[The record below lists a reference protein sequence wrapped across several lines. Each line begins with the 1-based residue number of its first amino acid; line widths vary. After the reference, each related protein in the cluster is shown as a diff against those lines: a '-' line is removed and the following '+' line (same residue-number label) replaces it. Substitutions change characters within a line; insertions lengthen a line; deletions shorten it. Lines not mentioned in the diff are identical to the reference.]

1 MINID
6 LSKLDIAITYIQRM
20 ADGLDPVKN
29 IQVEENSVINNPNVI
44 RCMYFIQDVLMEV
57 RKNDGVIGSKKR
69 TGKEPFPFEVLD
81 NYIYEKDKSISHI
94 ISQIKELVANPNVKV
109 MGYKVLSDWL
119 KASGYLL
126 EEVDKYTGKKTNIP
140 TDKGKELGIY
150 LEERTSMRGENYNV
164 VMYDQKAQE
173 FLVHNLEAIVNGEIV
188 TEEGCESNHM

>member
-1 MINID
+1 MKEGVFVTNID

-20 ADGLDPVKN
+20 AEGLDPVKN
-29 IQVEENSVINNPNVI
+29 IQVEDDCVINNPNVI
-44 RCMYFIQDVLMEV
+44 RCMYFVQNVLMEV

-69 TGKEPFPFEVLD
+69 T
-81 NYIYEKDKSISHI
+81 
-94 ISQIKELVANPNVKV
+94 
-109 MGYKVLSDWL
+109 
-119 KASGYLL
+119 
-126 EEVDKYTGKKTNIP
+126 
-140 TDKGKELGIY
+140 GKELGIY